1 MYNRAELVDAD
12 RFNPERPNLCENL
25 RWKRMFM
32 WADIDDTVPPSN
44 TGAFWCFHS
53 QNCLG
58 PDGQLAEPGECDST
72 HRKCHNSS
80 VKAAERIVLETRST
94 VA

>member
-1 MYNRAELVDAD
+1 MYNRAELADAD
-12 RFNPERPNLCENL
+12 RFNPERENLCDNL
-25 RWKRMFM
+25 RWKGMFI
-32 WADIDDTVPPSN
+32 WAERDNTVPPSN

-58 PDGQLAEPGECDST
+58 PDGKLAEPGDCDSSQ
-72 HRKCHNSS
+72 RPCHNSS
-80 VKAAERIVLETRST
+80 VKQAELIKLATRAT